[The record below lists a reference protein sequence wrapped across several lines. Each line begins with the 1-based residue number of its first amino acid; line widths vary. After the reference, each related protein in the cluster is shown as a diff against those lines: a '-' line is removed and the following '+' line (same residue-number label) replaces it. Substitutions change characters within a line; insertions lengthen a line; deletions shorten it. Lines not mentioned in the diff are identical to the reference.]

1 MHSGLVSAARGV
13 RAAIALVLLTLPG
26 VAGAQSPRQARTE
39 SGAWFAY
46 TGIHP
51 ISDRWRWQIEG
62 QIRQADGASQFAQR
76 LYRTALLR
84 TLNSSTRVGAGYGFA
99 QTRPSDLFSTDPQ
112 LAHEHRVY
120 EQLDLKL
127 PTGPVV
133 VDSRVRMEQRW
144 LEKVG
149 SGAEA
154 GEHLGWTFSNRARYN
169 LKATMAPGGGA
180 PKDGKPYLFA
190 SDEVFLN
197 FGRNIQY
204 NIFDQNRVIGGVGFR
219 FSKMLS
225 AELSYLNQI
234 VLKSNGTDEERHNI
248 IVVGFS
254 SEAPIRW

>member
-1 MHSGLVSAARGV
+1 MRQHRRQRGGEGGGGAGPVAVLEGGAAAAGALLDGAIEDGEPIVRGAIGCVGGDESGV
-13 RAAIALVLLTLPG
+13 R
-26 VAGAQSPRQARTE
+26 
-39 SGAWFAY
+39 
-46 TGIHP
+46 
-51 ISDRWRWQIEG
+51 
-62 QIRQADGASQFAQR
+62 
-76 LYRTALLR
+76 
-84 TLNSSTRVGAGYGFA
+84 
-99 QTRPSDLFSTDPQ
+99 
-112 LAHEHRVY
+112 
-120 EQLDLKL
+120 
-127 PTGPVV
+127 
-133 VDSRVRMEQRW
+133 
-144 LEKVG
+144 VG